1 LKFTVRLGKFAYS
14 QGDRLSLSKGIKMKF
29 FVPGA
34 KDPQK
39 AEEIYKGIKEF
50 NSSKVRISSRR
61 IFAIHYVR
69 NNKPEYVEVGKLL
82 PTTEDIVLAI
92 LETDYV
98 YYVCTLSRGGGSG
111 EPVSVARPDISK
123 VINFES

>member
-1 LKFTVRLGKFAYS
+1 
-14 QGDRLSLSKGIKMKF
+14 MKF

-50 NSSKVRISSRR
+50 NSSKVKISSRR
-61 IFAIHYVR
+61 IFAIRYVR
-69 NNKPEYVEVGKLL
+69 NNKTEYAEVGKPL

-92 LETDYV
+92 LETEYV
-98 YYVCTLSRGGGSG
+98 YYVCTISCGGGSG
-111 EPVSVARPDISK
+111 DPVMVGRPDISK
-123 VINFES
+123 IINFES